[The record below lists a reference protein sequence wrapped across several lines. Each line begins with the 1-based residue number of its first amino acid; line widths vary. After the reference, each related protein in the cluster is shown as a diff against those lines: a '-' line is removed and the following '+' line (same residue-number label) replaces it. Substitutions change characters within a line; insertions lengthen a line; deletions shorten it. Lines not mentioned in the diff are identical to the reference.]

1 MRKTGLAA
9 SSFALA
15 VTISSLLFA
24 QPAPMPPPAPIMP
37 PSLPPSHVVNLMTNE
52 GSAVF
57 GAQWRVGDV
66 KIVEVPAA
74 INKERYKTA
83 YQFEPRAMATDFDDS
98 KWETVE
104 GKDLGA
110 RRSAGH
116 VAFLWYRAL
125 LTMPAQVGSFDLSK
139 PTQAVFN
146 VLVDDYGEVWVNGQ
160 MPVTRGAREG
170 DERLRQ
176 DARTRS
182 AWCRTRR
189 IQRQS
194 PFRARRPARAR
205 TKR

>member
-1 MRKTGLAA
+1 MRKTGLASA
-9 SSFALA
+9 SFALA

-66 KIVEVPAA
+66 KIIEVPAA

-125 LTMPAQVGSFDLSK
+125 LTMPAQRQRRPVEADTGGVQRAGGRLRRSL
-139 PTQAVFN
+139 
-146 VLVDDYGEVWVNGQ
+146 GQ
-160 MPVTRGAREG
+160 RTDAAA
-170 DERLRQ
+170 ERLSESRDHPGTQ
-176 DARTRS
+176 HAQS
-182 AWCRTRR
+182 CCAWHPGQGRR
-189 IQRQS
+189 
-194 PFRARRPARAR
+194 
-205 TKR
+205 

>member
-83 YQFEPRAMATDFDDS
+83 YQFEPRAMATDFDEPNGNGRGQGPRCPPQRRPCRLPVVPRAADDAGAGRQLRP
-98 KWETVE
+98 VE
-104 GKDLGA
+104 ADTGGVQRAGRHYAKSGQRQMP
-110 RRSAGH
+110 RRSAIQSS
-116 VAFLWYRAL
+116 RDS
-125 LTMPAQVGSFDLSK
+125 TCPI
-139 PTQAVFN
+139 
-146 VLVDDYGEVWVNGQ
+146 VLCLA
-160 MPVTRGAREG
+160 P
-170 DERLRQ
+170 
-176 DARTRS
+176 RS
-182 AWCRTRR
+182 
-189 IQRQS
+189 
-194 PFRARRPARAR
+194 RPAINSR
-205 TKR
+205 